1 MMNKP
6 IIIDGVD
13 VRKCGFFHPEYDEY
27 CHIAL
32 AFSENYGECMKCKDN
47 PDCYYKQLQRLKA
60 ENKKL
65 LKELQYRYEEM
76 NTKGFL
82 LMGETI
88 EYWKNLKI
96 ANEKLKRDKKYRL
109 EAIRNLNNKVKIL
122 TAAINKPICFP
133 DIDEPEVINK
143 YKQALKEI
151 KKLILIHFE
160 NSCMLESCYY
170 KNECGENCYPK
181 KSGKVEYCCYENA
194 EKIEKII
201 NEVLEDVH

>member
-65 LKELQYRYEEM
+65 LKELQYKYEEM
-76 NTKGFL
+76 NAKDFL
-82 LMGETI
+82 LMGEDLNF
-88 EYWKNLKI
+88 WKNLK
-96 ANEKLKRDKKYRL
+96 AENEKLTNKIKIYEALQIEMPYDIVIAQYRKAL
-109 EAIRNLNNKVKIL
+109 EEVREIASDAL
-122 TAAINKPICFP
+122 
-133 DIDEPEVINK
+133 DIIVENDE
-143 YKQALKEI
+143 L
-151 KKLILIHFE
+151 L
-160 NSCMLESCYY
+160 CYVGHIY
-170 KNECGENCYPK
+170 N
-181 KSGKVEYCCYENA
+181 
-194 EKIEKII
+194 II
-201 NEVLEDVH
+201 NEVLKDENT